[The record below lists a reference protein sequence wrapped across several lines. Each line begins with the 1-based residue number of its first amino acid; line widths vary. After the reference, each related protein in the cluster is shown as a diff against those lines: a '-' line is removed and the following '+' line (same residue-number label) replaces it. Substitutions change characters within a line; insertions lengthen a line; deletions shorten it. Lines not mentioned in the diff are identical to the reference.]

1 MMVEEINKCIEVL
14 NSGGIIL
21 YPTDTV
27 WGLGCDAT
35 NEVAVE
41 KIFKLK
47 QRAEAKSLIV
57 LVCNDAML
65 NKHVKEVPELAWD
78 IIDLAQKPTTLIYPL
93 AKGIADNAIAEDNS
107 IAIRMIKNDF
117 CNKLIYKFRKPIVS
131 TSANIS
137 NTITPIT
144 FNEISDEIING
155 VDYVVNSQFDSGNGT
170 PSSLLKLGISGEI
183 KVLRK

>member
-1 MMVEEINKCIEVL
+1 MIEEINKCIEVL
-14 NSGGIIL
+14 KSGGIIL

-35 NEVAVE
+35 NEEAVE

-47 QRAEAKSLIV
+47 QRADAKSLII

-78 IIDLAQKPTTLIYPL
+78 IIDLAQKPTTVIYPQANNL
-93 AKGIADNAIAEDNS
+93 AKKVVANDNS
-107 IAIRMIKNDF
+107 IAIRMIKNEF
-117 CNKLIYKFRKPIVS
+117 CNQLIYRFRKPIVS

-137 NTITPIT
+137 NSPTPLS

-155 VDYVVNSQFDSGNGT
+155 VDYVVNQEFDSGNGK
-170 PSSLLKLGISGEI
+170 PSSLMKLGINGEI
-183 KVLRK
+183 EILRK